1 MSETK
6 VKGKR
11 KFEKYE
17 GGAAGELGAIKKIGD
32 IVTDLERKNKI
43 RLCNL
48 EFIWS
53 ENNELE
59 DISYEFED
67 SFENGFKNG

>member
-1 MSETK
+1 M
-6 VKGKR
+6 KGKR
-11 KFEKYE
+11 AKIEKYE
-17 GGAAGELGAIKKIGD
+17 GGFAGELGAIKKIGD

-48 EFIWS
+48 EFVWS

-59 DISYEFED
+59 DMPYEFED
-67 SFENGFKNG
+67 SFEK